1 MGNKK
6 NSLNIWN
13 LMSHSWKKS
22 FSIATYILAFISTFL
37 SIVGISFQ
45 NICRLKLWIWLIIVL
60 FIYILIV
67 ITIRIILSRKNFYT
81 IKVRKNKID
90 IKIGDIFKEKGLILI
105 PFNEYFDTTVD
116 DIVISKNS
124 LHGKLINKCKINTND
139 LKKFILESKDPKA
152 LPRENTP
159 RGDKFPLGRIIKYK
173 KYLLLSF
180 SHFNDDNVANITRIE
195 YEKCLA
201 TMWKEL
207 RRTYSGEMI
216 ILPLIG
222 SGITSF
228 TDITEKS
235 NLDLLKCML
244 CTLKFS
250 NEQFQNDIKIVV
262 TDEVWNDLD
271 LANNI
276 VEL

>member
-1 MGNKK
+1 
-6 NSLNIWN
+6 
-13 LMSHSWKKS
+13 
-22 FSIATYILAFISTFL
+22 
-37 SIVGISFQ
+37 
-45 NICRLKLWIWLIIVL
+45 
-60 FIYILIV
+60 
-67 ITIRIILSRKNFYT
+67 
-81 IKVRKNKID
+81 
-90 IKIGDIFKEKGLILI
+90 
-105 PFNEYFDTTVD
+105 
-116 DIVISKNS
+116 
-124 LHGKLINKCKINTND
+124 
-139 LKKFILESKDPKA
+139 
-152 LPRENTP
+152 
-159 RGDKFPLGRIIKYK
+159 
-173 KYLLLSF
+173 
-180 SHFNDDNVANITRIE
+180 
-195 YEKCLA
+195 
-201 TMWKEL
+201 MWKEL